1 MSATVA
7 SATLACR
14 GPGRPPAAGPGP
26 VSGPRAGAAARL
38 DTLIR
43 GYAER
48 GEFQGVALVA
58 EGGRVVYQRAF
69 GPANMEWGVPN
80 TTTTRFHIGSVTKPL
95 TAVLVLQALE
105 RGELRLDAPV
115 STYLPDYPKPAGDR
129 ITVRHLLSHTS
140 GLPDFPDVPGL
151 EWNRERLAHSR
162 AELLAE
168 FAALPLR
175 FEPGTDVRYSNFG
188 YSLLVVLLEQVT
200 GRPYAALL
208 QERICAPA
216 GMTRTAAAEPRAVL
230 PERAAGYF
238 RADSGGRR
246 VWRNAPFFD
255 PSVVVGAGDVIS
267 TAEDLWRF
275 DQALYDDRLLSAPS
289 RALLFA
295 PTMPA
300 KDNYALGWYVRL
312 PAKHPGPDWAR
323 HSGSVN
329 GFSAILLRLPE
340 GRRTV
345 VLLSNAHGV
354 RTTAISDA
362 VKQVLYAGG

>member
-1 MSATVA
+1 
-7 SATLACR
+7 
-14 GPGRPPAAGPGP
+14 
-26 VSGPRAGAAARL
+26 
-38 DTLIR
+38 
-43 GYAER
+43 
-48 GEFQGVALVA
+48 
-58 EGGRVVYQRAF
+58 
-69 GPANMEWGVPN
+69 
-80 TTTTRFHIGSVTKPL
+80 
-95 TAVLVLQALE
+95 
-105 RGELRLDAPV
+105 
-115 STYLPDYPKPAGDR
+115 
-129 ITVRHLLSHTS
+129 
-140 GLPDFPDVPGL
+140 
-151 EWNRERLAHSR
+151 
-162 AELLAE
+162 
-168 FAALPLR
+168 
-175 FEPGTDVRYSNFG
+175 
-188 YSLLVVLLEQVT
+188 
-200 GRPYAALL
+200 
-208 QERICAPA
+208 
-216 GMTRTAAAEPRAVL
+216 
-230 PERAAGYF
+230 
-238 RADSGGRR
+238 

-354 RTTAISDA
+354 RTTAIGDA
-362 VKQVLYAGG
+362 VKQVLYTGG